1 MSPEDFMRLLRTR
14 PFIPLRIH
22 KTDGTTFDIRHP
34 EQVLVFRSHIYIGL
48 EPDPETGVLEKGER
62 CSLLHI
68 VRIEELQSVTSGQ
81 TN

>member
-14 PFIPLRIH
+14 PFVPLRIH
-22 KTDGTTFDIRHP
+22 MTDGTTFDITHP
-34 EQVLVFRSHIYIGL
+34 EQVLVLRSRIDIGL
-48 EPDPETGVLEKGER
+48 QPDPETGILEKVEH

-68 VRIEELQSVTSGQ
+68 VRIEELQSVSSGQ